1 MENEKRLFFLASEVT
16 IAEEDR
22 QNPVFLSIKLKL
34 ADNAGNRNHE
44 GITAA
49 FISDLINRQDE
60 FDCLPF
66 YADTKNLLARNYDQ
80 LTHMYNRFTK
90 KFSSTQI
97 GSLTDFYSETDNDG
111 IISLYATARV
121 PKRERDICIR
131 LAELYDLGKLCVS
144 FEVRY
149 NPEHT
154 VEKDGVLFI
163 DAHEDNALTGIALV
177 SVPACEDAV
186 ALDMVAEVADGS
198 DTVTERDGNN
208 GARGE
213 QITMPKEK
221 EMTVD
226 VEETAVAEEET
237 VQAEAETVQE
247 ENPVAVAEG
256 EGASESGEGASE
268 SGEGASE
275 SGEGASESGG
285 GSGASDGAGASD
297 GGEEGE
303 GSDEESGDAL
313 TIDPDDEQ
321 KANAEAQEANAE
333 VVDHSIET
341 YEAVEKCPETG
352 ETMHVQVVTERLV
365 ETVDPATVIAE
376 KDAKIAELETKIAEL
391 EQIKAQYDEIVAE
404 REAKA
409 LAEKQAKAKAF
420 AEKQGL
426 NVEDTAVAEAI
437 EKLDYSKIAELSMA
451 EEQEDVEEQPVK
463 QTITLASFVE
473 MEVSD
478 DKYGGLLSRKKN

>member
-1 MENEKRLFFLASEVT
+1 MENEKRLLFLASEVT
-16 IAEEDR
+16 IAEEDKL
-22 QNPVFLSIKLKL
+22 NPVFLSIKLKL
-34 ADNAGNRNHE
+34 ADNAGNRNNE

-49 FISDLINRQDE
+49 FISDLINRQEE

-66 YADTKNLLARNYDQ
+66 YADVKNLLARNYDQ

-111 IISLYATARV
+111 VISLYATARV
-121 PKRERDICIR
+121 PKREQDICLR
-131 LAELYDLGKLCVS
+131 LVELYEMGRLCVS
-144 FEVRY
+144 FEMRY
-149 NPEHT
+149 NPEYT

-163 DAHEDNALTGIALV
+163 DANENNAMTGIALV

-198 DTVTERDGNN
+198 DIVAESEEQISQ
-208 GARGE
+208 RGE
-213 QITMPKEK
+213 TETMPKEMK
-221 EMTVD
+221 MTAE
-226 VEETAVAEEET
+226 VEETVVAEET
-237 VQAEAETVQE
+237 AQAETETVQE
-247 ENPVAVAEG
+247 ETPIAVAEG
-256 EGASESGEGASE
+256 EGASESG
-268 SGEGASE
+268 
-275 SGEGASESGG
+275 GEGASESGG
-285 GSGASDGAGASD
+285 EGASEGGGSGASEGGGAGASGD
-297 GGEEGE
+297 DDSGDDT
-303 GSDEESGDAL
+303 SDDAGDAL
-313 TIDPDDEQ
+313 INDPDEEQ
-321 KANAEAQEANAE
+321 KANAEAQDANAE

-341 YEAVEKCPETG
+341 YESVEKCPETG
-352 ETMHVQVVTERLV
+352 ETMHVQVVTERLI

-391 EQIKAQYDEIVAE
+391 EQIKAQYDEIIAE

-426 NVEDTAVAEAI
+426 NAEDTVVAEAI
-437 EKLDYSKIAELSMA
+437 KNLDYTKIAELSMA
-451 EEQEDVEEQPVK
+451 EEQDEPQAEPV

-478 DKYGGLLSRKKN
+478 DKYGGLLSRKK